1 MTILPRFAVSRRRS
15 RQAAGRLCMEQRRA
29 MVDPQDSELD
39 ELQGGTDDADTTKIL
54 LLTAEDSGE
63 S

>member
-1 MTILPRFAVSRRRS
+1 
-15 RQAAGRLCMEQRRA
+15 

>member
-1 MTILPRFAVSRRRS
+1 
-15 RQAAGRLCMEQRRA
+15 
-29 MVDPQDSELD
+29 MVDPHDSELD

-54 LLTAEDSGE
+54 LLAAEDSGE